1 MIKKKINKFKDG
13 TFKTNVRVMI
23 SYRPGPGQ
31 KPKQKTIK
39 NFGYL
44 EDYPDQNEFWKLVEE
59 TDRKSKNGHGDDLV
73 LLVPKGQSNY
83 SEFNKKY
90 NYGFKF
96 IESILKELKIDSFF
110 ETIQFKGKYSLFD
123 VFSFLIYERII
134 NPASK
139 RKNMRH
145 IDYYFDK
152 NFDFE
157 LYDVYRALDI
167 FSRESVNLQTYIN
180 NQVKRIIGRN
190 QSLAFYDVTNF
201 YFEKDFNGP
210 DGTYPQKGVSKEH
223 QLTPIVQFGLFMDS
237 NNIPVAMKTY
247 PGNTSDSLTLQPSLK
262 DVKKEFGLGR
272 LIIVADKGLNSTSN
286 IDYICNNN
294 DGYVVSQIL
303 KGPKGK
309 RYHDIMFKKEGY
321 IGDDDFRYKIFE
333 EEYESHI
340 NKKKTTIRKRKV
352 LIYWSKEDAAYAKRK
367 RQEKILK
374 AQKELGNNVYTTSH
388 ANFANNSN
396 VISQYFIEG
405 TGEVADKVVRS
416 VNYEK
421 FEEEEKFDGYF
432 CIITS
437 ELDYDYKKILEVYHH
452 LSYIEESFRIS
463 KSDLETRPI
472 YLTTDN
478 HIDAHLLTCFVS
490 LIVVRMMQYKMGKDK
505 MSIDRLKTVLNMC
518 TCEKINELYV
528 HLDSVSGNYEFKKIK
543 KEKIEE
549 YLSTKIN
556 KNEDI
561 TRNDFLTL
569 QKIYEIDLDKSYV
582 KINEFNQELKKI
594 KYVIKKQKK

>member
-1 MIKKKINKFKDG
+1 MIKKKINTFKDG

-39 NFGYL
+39 NFGYM
-44 EDYPDQNEFWKLVEE
+44 EDYPDQDEFWKIVEE
-59 TDRKSKNGHGDDLV
+59 TDRNSKNGHGDEMV
-73 LLVPKGQSNY
+73 LLVPKKQSNY
-83 SEFNKKY
+83 SELNKRY

-96 IESILKELKIDSFF
+96 IESILKELKIDLFF
-110 ETIQFKGKYSLFD
+110 ESIQFKGKYNLFD
-123 VFSFLIYERII
+123 IFSFLIYERII
-134 NPASK
+134 NPSSK
-139 RKNMRH
+139 RNNMRH

-167 FSRESVNLQTYIN
+167 FSRESVNLQAYIN
-180 NQVKRIIGRN
+180 NQIKKIIGRD
-190 QSLAFYDVTNF
+190 QSFAFYDVTNF

-210 DGTYPQKGVSKEH
+210 IGTYCQKGVSKEH
-223 QLTPIVQFGLFMDS
+223 QLTPIVQFGLFMDA

-247 PGNTSDSLTLQPSLK
+247 PGNTSDSLTLQPSLN

-272 LIIVADKGLNSTSN
+272 LIVVADKGLNSTSN

-303 KGPKGK
+303 KGPKGRK
-309 RYHDIMFKKEGY
+309 YHDIMFDKEGY
-321 IGDDDFRYKIFE
+321 KGDDNFRYKLFE

-340 NKKKTTIRKRKV
+340 NKKKTTIRRRKV

-374 AQKELGNNVYTTSH
+374 AEKELSNNAYTTGH
-388 ANFANNSN
+388 ANFVNNMN
-396 VISQYFIEG
+396 IVTQYFVEE
-405 TGEVADKVVRS
+405 TGEEAKKAVRS
-416 VNYEK
+416 VNYDK
-421 FEEEEKFDGYF
+421 FEEEAKFDGYF

-472 YLTTDN
+472 YLTTDT

-505 MSIDRLKTVLNMC
+505 ISIDRLKTVLAMC
-518 TCEKINELYV
+518 TCEKINELFV
-528 HLDSVSGNYEFKKIK
+528 HLDSVSGNYEYKKITTNNMNQ
-543 KEKIEE
+543 
-549 YLSTKIN
+549 YLSTKLN
-556 KNEDI
+556 RNEDI
-561 TRNDFLTL
+561 TRIDFLIL
-569 QKIYEIDLDKSYV
+569 QEKFNVDFDKSYV
-582 KINEFNQELKKI
+582 KINEFNKELKKI
-594 KYVIKKQKK
+594 KYKIIK

>member
-1 MIKKKINKFKDG
+1 MIKKKINTFKDG
-13 TFKTNVRVMI
+13 TYKTNVRVMI

-39 NFGYL
+39 NFGYMQ
-44 EDYPDQNEFWKLVEE
+44 DYPDQKEFWKLVEE
-59 TDRKSKNGHGDDLV
+59 TDRKAKKGHGDEIV
-73 LLVPKGQSNY
+73 LFVPKKQSNC
-83 SEFNKKY
+83 SECNKKY

-96 IESILKELKIDSFF
+96 IESILKELKIDLFF
-110 ETIQFKGKYSLFD
+110 ENIEFKGKYNLFE
-123 VFSFLIYERII
+123 VFSFLIYERIL
-134 NPASK
+134 NPSSK

-145 IDYYFDK
+145 IDYYFEK

-157 LYDVYRALDI
+157 LYDVYRALDV
-167 FSRESVNLQTYIN
+167 FSRESVNLQAYIN
-180 NQVKRIIGRN
+180 NQIKRIIGRDKTY
-190 QSLAFYDVTNF
+190 AFYDVTNF

-210 DGTYPQKGVSKEH
+210 IGTYPQKGVSKEH

-247 PGNTSDSLTLQPSLK
+247 PGNTSDSLTLQPALN
-262 DVKKEFGLGR
+262 DVKKDFGLGR
-272 LIIVADKGLNSTSN
+272 LIVVADKGLNSTSN
-286 IDYICNNN
+286 IDFICNNH

-309 RYHDIMFKKEGY
+309 RYHEIMFEKEGY
-321 IGDDDFRYKIFE
+321 EGNEDFRYKLFE

-352 LIYWSKEDAAYAKRK
+352 LIYWSKEDALYAKRK

-374 AQKELGNNVYTTSH
+374 AENELNNNVYSTGHS
-388 ANFANNSN
+388 NLSSNSN
-396 VISQYFIEG
+396 IVTQYFVEE
-405 TGEVADKVVRS
+405 TGQEANKEIKS
-416 VNYEK
+416 VNYDK
-421 FEEEEKFDGYF
+421 FEEEAKFDGYF

-452 LSYIEESFRIS
+452 LSYIEESFRIV

-490 LIVVRMMQYKMGKDK
+490 LIVVRMIQYKMGNEKI
-505 MSIDRLKTVLNMC
+505 SIDRLKTVLSMC
-518 TCEKINELYV
+518 TCQKINELYV
-528 HLDSVSGNYEFKKIK
+528 HLDTVSGNYEFQKITSSNSK
-543 KEKIEE
+543 L
-549 YLSTKIN
+549 YLSTILN
-556 KNEDI
+556 RNEDI
-561 TRNDFLTL
+561 TRRDFLTL
-569 QKIYEIDLDKSYV
+569 QEKFNVDFDECYM
-582 KINEFNQELKKI
+582 KINEFNQELKK
-594 KYVIKKQKK
+594 

>member
-44 EDYPDQNEFWKLVEE
+44 EDYPDQQAFWKLVEE
-59 TDRKSKNGHGDDLV
+59 TDNKAKKGHGNDMV
-73 LLVPKGQSNY
+73 LIVPKNQLNN
-83 SEFNKKY
+83 SEYNKKY

-96 IESILKELKIDSFF
+96 IESILKELKLDSFF
-110 ETIQFKGKYSLFD
+110 ENIQFKGAYDLFD
-123 VFSFLIYERII
+123 VFSFLIYERIL
-134 NPASK
+134 NPSSK

-167 FSRESVNLQTYIN
+167 FSRESVNLQAYIN
-180 NQVKRIIGRN
+180 NQIRKIIGRD
-190 QSLAFYDVTNF
+190 QSFAFYDVTNF

-210 DGTYPQKGVSKEH
+210 IGTYPQKGVSKEH
-223 QLTPIVQFGLFMDS
+223 RLTPIVQFGLFMDS

-247 PGNTSDSLTLQPSLK
+247 PGNTSDSLTLQPSLN

-309 RYHDIMFKKEGY
+309 KYHEIMFDKNGY
-321 IGDDDFRYKIFE
+321 IGDDNFRYKIFE

-340 NKKKTTIRKRKV
+340 NKKKTTIRRRKV

-374 AQKELGNNVYTTSH
+374 AQKELGNNAYTTDH
-388 ANFANNSN
+388 ANFVSDSN
-396 VISQYFIEG
+396 IITQYFVEE
-405 TGEVADKVVRS
+405 TGEEATKSVRS
-416 VNYEK
+416 INYDK
-421 FEEEEKFDGYF
+421 FNEEEKFDGYF

-437 ELDYDYKKILEVYHH
+437 ELDYDYKKILDVYHH

-472 YLTTDN
+472 YLITDN

-490 LIVVRMMQYKMGKDK
+490 LIVVRLIQYKMGKDK
-505 MSIDRLKTVLNMC
+505 YSIDRLKTVLQFC
-518 TCEKINELYV
+518 TCEKINELFV
-528 HLDSVSGNYEFKKIK
+528 HLDSVSGNYEFNKITT
-543 KEKIEE
+543 ENFNQ
-549 YLSTKIN
+549 YLTTKLN

-561 TRNDFLTL
+561 TRKDFLKL
-569 QKIYEIDLDKSYV
+569 LEKFNVDLDKSYI

-594 KYVIKKQKK
+594 KYKIKKL